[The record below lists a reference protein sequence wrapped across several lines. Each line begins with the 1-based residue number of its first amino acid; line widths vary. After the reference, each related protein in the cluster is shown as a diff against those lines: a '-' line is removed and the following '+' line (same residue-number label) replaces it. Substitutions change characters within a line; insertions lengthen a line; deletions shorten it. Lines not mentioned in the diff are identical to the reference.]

1 MNQSQ
6 RNRKF
11 ALSQK
16 HKLIHK
22 KYYNSWS
29 SSNENRNVFDNGWH
43 EFILNK
49 KDMQIKSKINVP
61 TLILQGQF
69 MKNREI
75 LNV

>member
-11 ALSQK
+11 SLSQK
-16 HKLIHK
+16 HKLLIHK

-29 SSNENRNVFDNGWH
+29 SSNENRHVFDNGWH

-49 KDMQIKSKINVP
+49 KDMQIKSKINVH
-61 TLILQGQF
+61 
-69 MKNREI
+69 
-75 LNV
+75 